1 VAGSSPAGA
10 RAAAQVFVEDLGAPE
25 PSPDDARHLVA
36 VLRLRPGET
45 VVAADGAGSWRL
57 CRITGTTQRD
67 SGCAGL
73 LEPDGPVHHEAPSY
87 PEVTVAFVPAKGER
101 PEWAVQKLTES
112 GVDRI
117 VVLGSSRAVVRWEG
131 VRRDRALQRLA
142 RVAREAAAQSR
153 RARLPE
159 ITEAPDLET
168 LAGRLAPVRLALAD
182 PAGAP
187 PDLGTPALAVGPE
200 GGWDPAEVGR
210 GWPLV
215 RLGAGVLRAETAAV
229 AAGVLLCG
237 LRAGVVAPVEGA
249 PLPPPGAPGPDGPC
263 NHHAE

>member
-1 VAGSSPAGA
+1 VPGSSPGAA
-10 RAAAQVFVEDLGAPE
+10 RAAAQVFVEDLDAPE
-25 PSPDDARHLVA
+25 PTPDDARHLVT
-36 VLRLRPGET
+36 VRRLRPGET
-45 VVAADGAGSWRL
+45 VVVADGVGSWRR
-57 CRITGTTQRD
+57 CRFTGTTQRD

-73 LEPDGPVHHEAPSY
+73 LEPDGPVQHEPPPR
-87 PEVTVAFVPAKGER
+87 PEVTVAFVPVKGER

-117 VVLGSSRAVVRWEG
+117 VILGSSRAVVRWEG
-131 VRRDRALQRLA
+131 ERGDRALQRLT

-159 ITEAPDLET
+159 ITTDPDLET
-168 LAGRLAPVRLALAD
+168 LARRLAPVALALAD
-182 PAGAP
+182 PGGEP

-200 GGWDPAEVGR
+200 GGWDPDEAGG

-215 RLGAGVLRAETAAV
+215 RLGPGVMRAETAAV

-237 LRAGVVAPVEGA
+237 LRDGVVAAAGGRPDPA
-249 PLPPPGAPGPDGPC
+249 PGAPGPDGPC